1 MYPNNKGVNAW
12 IPHKYFVIILTAR
25 QVEKLTGGNIGV
37 HSRKQQRYICHEC
50 KTTFTQNKGTVF
62 YRLRYSCDVVT
73 QVITLLAYGCP
84 LQAIVAAF
92 GIDERTVAT
101 WQQRAGVH
109 CEQVHQHLVQ
119 HPRDLGQVQ
128 ADEMRVTYQG
138 GLAWLAL
145 AIAVPTRLWLAGVVS
160 DCRDGALIRRL
171 IQQVRQ
177 CALYRPLLLC
187 VDGLAAYV
195 SAIKQGFR
203 HPIFT
208 GKPGRPPLRLWPHL
222 CMVQVIK
229 QHAQKQPRRVIGVIR
244 RVVWG
249 TSQQVKTLIEQTQST
264 TAAHVNY
271 IERLNGTFR
280 ARLAVLVRR
289 GRGLARRL
297 QTLEGAMYLMG
308 SVYNFCTPH
317 QSLRRVLHLP
327 NHRRRWVET
336 TPAMAAGITEH
347 VWTVE
352 QLLGYQVPPPPWQPP
367 RRRGRPAAKIKAL
380 IQRYLL

>member
-1 MYPNNKGVNAW
+1 M
-12 IPHKYFVIILTAR
+12 
-25 QVEKLTGGNIGV
+25 
-37 HSRKQQRYICHEC
+37 
-50 KTTFTQNKGTVF
+50 
-62 YRLRYSCDVVT
+62 
-73 QVITLLAYGCP
+73 
-84 LQAIVAAF
+84 
-92 GIDERTVAT
+92 
-101 WQQRAGVH
+101 
-109 CEQVHQHLVQ
+109 
-119 HPRDLGQVQ
+119 
-128 ADEMRVTYQG
+128 
-138 GLAWLAL
+138 
-145 AIAVPTRLWLAGVVS
+145 
-160 DCRDGALIRRL
+160 
-171 IQQVRQ
+171 
-177 CALYRPLLLC
+177 
-187 VDGLAAYV
+187 
-195 SAIKQGFR
+195 
-203 HPIFT
+203 
-208 GKPGRPPLRLWPHL
+208 
-222 CMVQVIK
+222 
-229 QHAQKQPRRVIGVIR
+229 GVIR

-280 ARLAVLVRR
+280 AGLAVLVRR
-289 GRGLARRL
+289 GRGVARRL

-317 QSLRRVLHLP
+317 QSLRRVLHSP